1 MSWVEVEGVAVQL
14 RSGQHGDPSRLTRAQ
29 VERRAEWIRQQRLS
43 DAEAV
48 YIPIDYDPSKPYP
61 PEPSGQR

>member
-1 MSWVEVEGVAVQL
+1 MSWVVVEGVDVHL
-14 RSGQHGDPSRLTRAQ
+14 RSGQRGDPARLSAAQ
-29 VERRAEWIRQQRLS
+29 LKRRALWIERQRLS

-61 PEPSGQR
+61 PEPSGQP